1 MDSGRYEKQHTDMGY
16 RWLIQQKEGKRT
28 QWSRMDYLLYQ
39 DRPTINGHL
48 LGEVKHSKL
57 FLGGDV
63 RPLCVTPIWASGSG
77 VPQGGTMVI
86 NDLLR

>member
-1 MDSGRYEKQHTDMGY
+1 MDSRRYEKQHTDMGY
-16 RWLIQQKEGKRT
+16 RWLIEQKEGKRT
-28 QWSRMDYLLYQ
+28 QQSRMDYLLYQ

-48 LGEVKHSKL
+48 LGEVKHSEL
-57 FLGGDV
+57 FLGGDG
-63 RPLCVTPIWASGSG
+63 RPLCITSIRTSSSG

>member
-1 MDSGRYEKQHTDMGY
+1 MALESNHRSHRILLAATD
-16 RWLIQQKEGKRT
+16 E
-28 QWSRMDYLLYQ
+28 YQ

-48 LGEVKHSKL
+48 LGEVKHSEL

-63 RPLCVTPIWASGSG
+63 RPLRVTPIRASSSR
-77 VPQGGTMVI
+77 VPRGGTMVI

>member
-16 RWLIQQKEGKRT
+16 RRLIQQKEGKRT
-28 QWSRMDYLLYQ
+28 QQSRMDYLLYQ
-39 DRPTINGHL
+39 DGPTINGHL
-48 LGEVKHSKL
+48 LGEVKHSEL

-63 RPLCVTPIWASGSG
+63 RTLRVTPICASSSG

-86 NDLLR
+86 NDLLQ